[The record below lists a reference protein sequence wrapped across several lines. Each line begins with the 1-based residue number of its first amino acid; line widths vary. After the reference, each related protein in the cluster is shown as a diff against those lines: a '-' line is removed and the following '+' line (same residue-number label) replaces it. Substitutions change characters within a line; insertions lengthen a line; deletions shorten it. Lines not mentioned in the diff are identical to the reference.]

1 MALSAKMLALI
12 QKLEAADAV
21 HFAGLREDAKKETE
35 ARARL
40 LEKKRANL
48 CVARAVQKTKLRAA
62 RTRSA
67 ATKNPKG

>member
-1 MALSAKMLALI
+1 MALSARMLALI
-12 QKLEAADAV
+12 QKIEAADEV

-48 CVARAVQKTKLRAA
+48 CIARAIQKTKLRAA

-67 ATKNPKG
+67 AKKKLKG

>member
-1 MALSAKMLALI
+1 MALSPKMLALI
-12 QKLEAADAV
+12 QKIEAADAA
-21 HFAGLREDAKKETE
+21 HLAGLREDAKKETE

-67 ATKNPKG
+67 AKKNRKG

>member
-12 QKLEAADAV
+12 QKIEAAE

-48 CVARAVQKTKLRAA
+48 CIARAIQKTKLRAGPYA
-62 RTRSA
+62 LGSEEERR
-67 ATKNPKG
+67 N